1 MTCITNCFYGRSYV
15 DAVEC
20 LNDKR
25 VAPNS
30 SKYVEID
37 ARSKRKGKITF
48 RDMAVMYG
56 QRPNDKRIWYLSPYE
71 FETDWEVNFLSYPQ
85 SLHDT
90 DNPRHHAELTDAG
103 IAKLHDQHPGEK
115 TPELYPAVDYVVK
128 AGGDD
133 WLAFPDVPTTSHF
146 RHTWIIKKRRR
157 PIAPMFMGAPV
168 PSKRADAV
176 DHSAMLTMAYFH
188 PWTLRADDEEGVAV
202 PFAGRLRASEE
213 SWDTALRTW
222 LDGNVISCES
232 VRYISNFLS
241 VYRVR
246 PRDPNED
253 ARSDEDFSDEDL
265 VLNEDMLEQ
274 AMKTRVGG
282 KEKNRQRR

>member
-1 MTCITNCFYGRSYV
+1 
-15 DAVEC
+15 
-20 LNDKR
+20 
-25 VAPNS
+25 
-30 SKYVEID
+30 
-37 ARSKRKGKITF
+37 
-48 RDMAVMYG
+48 MAVLYG
-56 QRPNDKRIWYLSPYE
+56 QRPNDKIIWYLSPYE
-71 FETDWEVNFLSYPQ
+71 FESDWEVRFLSYPQ

-103 IAKLHDQHPGEK
+103 IAKLHNRQPGEK
-115 TPELYPAVDYVVK
+115 SPELYPGQDYVVK
-128 AGGDD
+128 DGGDD
-133 WLAFPDVPTTSHF
+133 WLAFPDLPTTSHF
-146 RHTWIIKKRRR
+146 RHTWIIQKRRR
-157 PIAPMFMGAPV
+157 PVAPMFMGAPV
-168 PSKRADAV
+168 PSKRANAV

-188 PWTLRADDEEGVAV
+188 PWTLRADDEESDAV
-202 PFAGRLRASEE
+202 PFAGRLRGNDE

-222 LDGNVISCES
+222 LDGNVLSCES

-253 ARSDEDFSDEDL
+253 ARSDEDFSDEEL

-282 KEKNRQRR
+282 KEKKRRQRSEGSY

>member
-1 MTCITNCFYGRSYV
+1 
-15 DAVEC
+15 
-20 LNDKR
+20 
-25 VAPNS
+25 
-30 SKYVEID
+30 
-37 ARSKRKGKITF
+37 
-48 RDMAVMYG
+48 
-56 QRPNDKRIWYLSPYE
+56 
-71 FETDWEVNFLSYPQ
+71 
-85 SLHDT
+85 
-90 DNPRHHAELTDAG
+90 
-103 IAKLHDQHPGEK
+103 
-115 TPELYPAVDYVVK
+115 
-128 AGGDD
+128 
-133 WLAFPDVPTTSHF
+133 
-146 RHTWIIKKRRR
+146 
-157 PIAPMFMGAPV
+157 MFMGAPV

-274 AMKTRVGG
+274 AMTTRVGG
-282 KEKNRQRR
+282 KEKNTTKTLRMQLMEKQHTKRILERQWSWRHISGQPLTCAIAKTALIVLSSLVVLIKY